1 MLRGTGTPSFGASVV
16 AGADYTRLG
25 RVKNIARLD
34 VLPQNCASE
43 AIGPLGPK
51 FLPAPIVGRGD
62 VFAIVFYRRPLER
75 VGALGGVL
83 RA

>member
-34 VLPQNCASE
+34 VLPQNCVGV
-43 AIGPLGPK
+43 AIGPLVPK
-51 FLPAPIVGRGD
+51 FLSAPILGEGD

-75 VGALGGVL
+75 VGARGRV